1 MKNIKNFT
9 LCLSLLVLVSCQ
21 NKEKKVQTS
30 TQQLNK
36 FTNELLGKIKAKP
49 NLKVGLQEARKY
61 LKTHKERIQQHIQIT
76 KTTNR
81 VQVSEQT
88 IKAWQAAIANN
99 LNKIEALKNVYI
111 RQALADKALA
121 KELNKLVKEY
131 RDLLE
136 K

>member
-1 MKNIKNFT
+1 MNST
-9 LCLSLLVLVSCQ
+9 LCLLLLILVSCQ
-21 NKEKKVQTS
+21 NKDKKVQTS

-36 FTNELLGKIKAKP
+36 FTSELLGKIKAKP
-49 NLKVGLQEARKY
+49 SLKVGLQEARKY
-61 LKTHKERIQQHIQIT
+61 VKANESSIRQHIQIT

-88 IKAWQAAIANN
+88 IKAWQTAIVNN

-111 RQALADKALA
+111 REALADKDLA

-131 RDLLE
+131 RDLLQ

>member
-1 MKNIKNFT
+1 MKNTINST
-9 LCLSLLVLVSCQ
+9 LCLLLLILVSCQ
-21 NKEKKVQTS
+21 NKDKKVQTS

-36 FTNELLGKIKAKP
+36 FTNELLGKVKAKP
-49 NLKVGLQEARKY
+49 KLKVGLQEARKY
-61 LKTHKERIQQHIQIT
+61 LKGSENRIRQHIQIT

-88 IKAWQAAIANN
+88 IKAWQAAIVNN

-111 RQALADKALA
+111 REALADKALA

-131 RDLLE
+131 RDLLQ